1 MPLDDARGVGL
12 RIRVARSLMAGL
24 RVYLADALLLIMLR
38 GRWDRRDSRLTAMK
52 PYRCPNSK
60 LWLAVTASVVFG
72 IGGCGDS
79 VRHTV
84 QVQPPQITLP
94 TRIEPLPTLPLDARP
109 GQLIGLNSG
118 APNGIRLLLST
129 SQAALDEGDKDFK
142 AGHLGK
148 AREEFDQA
156 LDQLLASGFDV
167 EGDVRLSDLYHHIV
181 DTVSADELEAFRDGD
196 GFREQK
202 ATPAPIDEIADTIPE
217 PEVFD
222 PNLRGRA
229 EGEVNSISHD
239 LPLTV
244 NDPVLAYLNYFKT
257 PRGSAI
263 VETGLRRAGRYR
275 EMVQRVLR
283 EEGVPQD
290 LIYLAQAES
299 AFLPQAVSK
308 AGARGMWQFMS
319 FAGRKY
325 GLEKSW
331 WVDERQD
338 PEKATHAA
346 ARDLRD
352 LYDQFGDWYLAMAAY
367 NSGAGTVQHAIERTG
382 YADFWELYR
391 RNVLPQETKNYVP
404 IILALTL
411 ISKDP
416 ARYGAVFE
424 PEPALKVDAVKPGQP
439 IDLRLV
445 AETIDTD
452 LETLRSLNPQ
462 LLRLVTP
469 ADSDFVLRLPEGTS
483 ERFFAEIA
491 AVPPEKWVSWRRY
504 KVEEGETLSGVAKKY
519 RISPTEIANANDLP
533 LSVPLEQ
540 GQKLIIPA
548 AAHSEA
554 PAGKMIRYRV
564 RRTDSVASIADEFDV
579 SATEV
584 RKWNRMKSD
593 HVVRGSWIRI
603 YPGGMSPA
611 VAANPRE
618 TSSARAVAVRNAG
631 SKPGPIMEAR
641 SSKVVHHVKQGETL
655 WSIARAY
662 RTTVEAIQ
670 SGNRYLFSRP
680 VQVGDTLTILSSLSG
695 H

>member
-1 MPLDDARGVGL
+1 MQIAPPAEHPSLAPLPLNARAGRAMPL
-12 RIRVARSLMAGL
+12 
-24 RVYLADALLLIMLR
+24 
-38 GRWDRRDSRLTAMK
+38 
-52 PYRCPNSK
+52 
-60 LWLAVTASVVFG
+60 VVFAPDG
-72 IGGCGDS
+72 MERLAAQS
-79 VRHTV
+79 RAAF
-84 QVQPPQITLP
+84 
-94 TRIEPLPTLPLDARP
+94 DA
-109 GQLIGLNSG
+109 GEQ
-118 APNGIRLLLST
+118 
-129 SQAALDEGDKDFK
+129 DFR

-148 AREEFDQA
+148 AREEFDRA
-156 LDQLLASGFDV
+156 LDQLLDSGFDL
-167 EGDVRLSDLYHHIV
+167 EADPRLDRLYRHIV
-181 DTVSADELEAFRDGD
+181 ETVNADELEAFRDGD

-202 ATPAPIDEIADTIPE
+202 AMPAPIDEIAEDPIPE
-217 PEVFD
+217 PEKFD

-229 EGEVNSISHD
+229 EGEVSSISHD

-257 PRGSAI
+257 ARGSAI

-275 EMVQRVLR
+275 GMVERVLR
-283 EEGVPQD
+283 EEGMPQD

-325 GLEKSW
+325 GLQKTW

-352 LYDQFGDWYLAMAAY
+352 LYGQFGDWYLAMAAY
-367 NSGAGTVQHAIERTG
+367 NSGAGTVQHAVERTG

-391 RNVLPQETKNYVP
+391 RNVLPKETKNYVP

-416 ARYGAVFE
+416 ARYGVEFQ
-424 PEPALKVDAVKPGQP
+424 PEPALKADAVKPGRP

-452 LETLRSLNPQ
+452 LETLRTLNPQ

-469 ADSDFVLRLPEGTS
+469 ADPEFVLRLPEGAA
-483 ERFFAEIA
+483 ERFFAEISA
-491 AVPPEKWVSWRRY
+491 IPAEKWVSWRRH
-504 KVEEGETLSGVAKKY
+504 KVEEGETLSGVAKRY
-519 RISPTEIANANDLP
+519 HVPAAEIADANDLP
-533 LSVPLEQ
+533 AGAPLEE

-554 PAGKMIRYRV
+554 AVGKLIRYRV
-564 RRTDSVASIADEFDV
+564 RRNETAGSIADEFDV
-579 SATEV
+579 SAAEL
-584 RKWNRMKSD
+584 RKWNHMKSD
-593 HVVRGSWIRI
+593 HVARGMWLKI
-603 YPGGMSPA
+603 YPGGMTPSPQA
-611 VAANPRE
+611 KPRE
-618 TSSARAVAVRNAG
+618 TSPTAIVARRAG
-631 SKPGPIMEAR
+631 SNGSPVMEAR
-641 SSKVVHHVKQGETL
+641 SSSVVHHVKAGETL

-680 VQVGDTLTILSSLSG
+680 LQVGDTLTILPA

>member
-1 MPLDDARGVGL
+1 MIPRTQKSVGWVL
-12 RIRVARSLMAGL
+12 AAAGL
-24 RVYLADALLLIMLR
+24 CISFA
-38 GRWDRRDSRLTAMK
+38 
-52 PYRCPNSK
+52 
-60 LWLAVTASVVFG
+60 
-72 IGGCGDS
+72 GCDDS
-79 VRHTV
+79 VKTTV
-84 QVQPPQITLP
+84 HVAPPQIALP
-94 TRIEPLPTLPLDARP
+94 VHSEPLPPLPINAQGRRVLPLVISAPDGPKWLAAQTQASFDA
-109 GQLIGLNSG
+109 GEQ
-118 APNGIRLLLST
+118 
-129 SQAALDEGDKDFK
+129 DFR
-142 AGHLGK
+142 AGRLGK

-156 LDQLLASGFDV
+156 LDQMLSSGFDI
-167 EGDVRLSDLYHHIV
+167 DKDPRLSELYRHIV

-196 GFREQK
+196 GFREQT
-202 ATPAPIDEIADTIPE
+202 ATPAPIDEIAEEPMPQPE
-217 PEVFD
+217 KVD

-229 EGEVNSISHD
+229 EGEVSSIAHD

-257 PRGSAI
+257 QRGSAI

-275 EMVQRVLR
+275 GMVENALR

-325 GLEKSW
+325 GLGKSW

-352 LYDQFGDWYLAMAAY
+352 LYDTFGDWYLAMAAY

-391 RNVLPQETKNYVP
+391 RNALPKETKNYVP

-416 ARYGAVFE
+416 ARYGIEFE
-424 PEPALKVDAVKPGQP
+424 PEPPLKADAVKPGQP

-452 LETLRSLNPQ
+452 LETLRNLNPQ

-469 ADSDFVLRLPEGTS
+469 SDPEFVMRIPEGS
-483 ERFFAEIA
+483 AERFFAEIA
-491 AVPPEKWVSWRRY
+491 AIPPEKWVSWRRH
-504 KVEEGETLSGVAKKY
+504 KVEEGETLSAIAKRYRVSPAEVAD
-519 RISPTEIANANDLP
+519 ANDLP
-533 LSVPLEQ
+533 SGAPLEE

-548 AAHSEA
+548 AERSEA
-554 PAGKMIRYRV
+554 ATGKLIRYRV
-564 RRTDSVASIADEFDV
+564 RRTDTVGTIADEFDV
-579 SATEV
+579 TAAEL
-584 RKWNRMKSD
+584 RKWNHMKSD
-593 HVVRGSWIRI
+593 HVVRGTALRI
-603 YPGGMSPA
+603 YPGGMEPA
-611 VAANPRE
+611 PQSKPRE
-618 TSSARAVAVRNAG
+618 SAPTAVVAHRSAPRQV
-631 SKPGPIMEAR
+631 PVMEAR
-641 SSKVVHHVKQGETL
+641 SSSVVHHVKPGETL

-680 VQVGDTLTILSSLSG
+680 LQVGDTLTILSS

>member
-1 MPLDDARGVGL
+1 MGYRGQ
-12 RIRVARSLMAGL
+12 
-24 RVYLADALLLIMLR
+24 
-38 GRWDRRDSRLTAMK
+38 K
-52 PYRCPNSK
+52 SK
-60 LWLAVTASVVFG
+60 IWLWLATGVLAG
-72 IGGCGDS
+72 AMGCEDS
-79 VRHTV
+79 ARTPV
-84 QVQPPQITLP
+84 QVHPIQIAPPTQQ
-94 TRIEPLPTLPLDARP
+94 EPMPALPLSAQHRLVRP
-109 GQLIGLNSG
+109 LATVTPDG
-118 APNGIRLLLST
+118 ADWVAAQ
-129 SQAALDEGDKDFK
+129 SQAAFNAGELDFQ

-156 LDQLLASGFDV
+156 LDQLLASGLDI
-167 EGDVRLSDLYHHIV
+167 ESDPRLSELYHHIV
-181 DTVSADELEAFRDGD
+181 DTVSGDELGAFRDGD

-202 ATPAPIDEIADTIPE
+202 STPAPIDEIAEVPIPQ
-217 PEVFD
+217 PENLD
-222 PNLRGRA
+222 PSLRGRA
-229 EGEVNSISHD
+229 EREVGSITHD

-244 NDPVLAYLNYFKT
+244 NDPVLTYLNFFKT

-275 EMVQRVLR
+275 SMIERVLR
-283 EEGVPQD
+283 EEGLPQD

-299 AFLPQAVSK
+299 AFQPQAVSK

-319 FAGRKY
+319 FAGHKY
-325 GLEKSW
+325 GLQKSW

-367 NSGAGTVQHAIERTG
+367 NSGAGAVQHAVERTG
-382 YADFWELYR
+382 YADFWELHR
-391 RNVLPQETKNYVP
+391 RNVLPKETQNYVP

-416 ARYGAVFE
+416 ARYGVEFD
-424 PEPALKVDAVKPGQP
+424 PEPPIKYDTVKPGQP
-439 IDLRLV
+439 IDLRLA

-469 ADSDFVLRLPEGTS
+469 SDPEFVLHLPEGTA
-483 ERFFAEIA
+483 ERFFGEIA
-491 AVPPEKWVSWRRY
+491 AIPPEKWVSWRRH
-504 KVEEGETLSGVAKKY
+504 KVEDGETLSAIAKRYRVSSVEVAD
-519 RISPTEIANANDLP
+519 ANDLT
-533 LSVPLEQ
+533 VGAPLEV

-548 AAHSEA
+548 AAQTEST
-554 PAGKMIRYRV
+554 AGKLIRYRV
-564 RRTDSVASIADEFDV
+564 RRTDTVGTIADEFDV
-579 SATEV
+579 TTAEL
-584 RKWNRMKSD
+584 RKWNHLKSD
-593 HVVRGSWIRI
+593 HVARGMLLRI
-603 YPGGMSPA
+603 YPGGMTPPA
-611 VAANPRE
+611 QQAKATESAANTGTVIARRSGPRE
-618 TSSARAVAVRNAG
+618 VSVIRAG
-631 SKPGPIMEAR
+631 SGGTVTHQVKP
-641 SSKVVHHVKQGETL
+641 GETL

-680 VQVGDTLTILSSLSG
+680 LQVGDTLTILSS

>member
-1 MPLDDARGVGL
+1 MVFRVQKSAFYFLVAASILSVLMGCEDSIKNPVQVHPIQIAPPVQQEPIPQLPLN
-12 RIRVARSLMAGL
+12 AGNRPNRPL
-24 RVYLADALLLIMLR
+24 VVMKPNGPQYLAGESLAAFNAGELDFRA
-38 GRWDRRDSRLTAMK
+38 GR
-52 PYRCPNSK
+52 
-60 LWLAVTASVVFG
+60 
-72 IGGCGDS
+72 
-79 VRHTV
+79 
-84 QVQPPQITLP
+84 
-94 TRIEPLPTLPLDARP
+94 
-109 GQLIGLNSG
+109 
-118 APNGIRLLLST
+118 
-129 SQAALDEGDKDFK
+129 
-142 AGHLGK
+142 LGK
-148 AREEFDQA
+148 AREEFDDS
-156 LDQLLASGFDV
+156 LDMLLSSGFDI
-167 EGDVRLSDLYHHIV
+167 EADPRLNDLYHHIL
-181 DTVSADELEAFRDGD
+181 DSVSQDELAAFRDGD

-202 ATPAPIDEIADTIPE
+202 ATPAPIDEIAEGSVPQPE
-217 PEVFD
+217 NFD

-229 EGEVNSISHD
+229 EGEVGAISHD

-244 NDPVLAYLNYFKT
+244 NDPVLTYLNYFKT

-275 EMVQRVLR
+275 AMVQRVLQ
-283 EEGVPQD
+283 EEGMPQD

-325 GLEKSW
+325 GLQKSW

-338 PEKATHAA
+338 PEKATRAA

-352 LYDQFGDWYLAMAAY
+352 LYDTFGDWYLAMAAY

-416 ARYGAVFE
+416 ARYGIEFQ
-424 PEPALKVDAVKPGQP
+424 PEPPMKADAVKPGKP

-452 LETLRSLNPQ
+452 LETLRALNPE

-469 ADSDFVLRLPEGTS
+469 ADPNYVMRLPEGS
-483 ERFFAEIA
+483 AERFFAEIA
-491 AVPPEKWVSWRRY
+491 AIPPEKWVSWRRH
-504 KVEEGETLSGVAKKY
+504 KVENGETLSSIAKQYRVA
-519 RISPTEIANANDLP
+519 PAEIADANDL
-533 LSVPLEQ
+533 SVGASLEQ
-540 GQKLIIPA
+540 GERLIIPA
-548 AAHSEA
+548 SARSETA
-554 PAGKMIRYRV
+554 TGKLIRYRV
-564 RRTDSVASIADEFDV
+564 RRTDTLVSIADEFDV
-579 SATEV
+579 TSTEL
-584 RKWNRMKSD
+584 RKWNHLKSD
-593 HVVRGSWIRI
+593 HVVRGMALRI
-603 YPGGMSPA
+603 YPGGMTPPPPVQTAKAKPA
-611 VAANPRE
+611 EPAPVQEPAI
-618 TSSARAVAVRNAG
+618 ARRNA
-631 SKPGPIMEAR
+631 SKELPVMEAR
-641 SSKVVHHVKQGETL
+641 SSTVVHHVMPGETL

-670 SGNRYLFSRP
+670 SGNKYLFSRP
-680 VQVGDTLTILSSLSG
+680 LQVGDTLTILPT

>member
-1 MPLDDARGVGL
+1 MGSRAQKSVGWL
-12 RIRVARSLMAGL
+12 LATAGIF
-24 RVYLADALLLIMLR
+24 AGFA
-38 GRWDRRDSRLTAMK
+38 
-52 PYRCPNSK
+52 
-60 LWLAVTASVVFG
+60 
-72 IGGCGDS
+72 GCEDS
-79 VRHTV
+79 VRTPV
-84 QVQPPQITLP
+84 QVQPAQIALP
-94 TRIEPLPTLPLDARP
+94 VQNQPLPQLPLNA
-109 GQLIGLNSG
+109 QLKYTLSLATS
-118 APNGIRLLLST
+118 APDGTKWLAVQT
-129 SQAALDEGDKDFK
+129 QAAFDAGEQDFR
-142 AGHLGK
+142 AGYLGK

-156 LDQLLASGFDV
+156 LDQLLASGFDI
-167 EGDVRLSDLYHHIV
+167 DRDTRLSQLYAHIV

-202 ATPAPIDEIADTIPE
+202 STPAPIDEIAEEPIPQ
-217 PEVFD
+217 PEKFD

-229 EGEVNSISHD
+229 EGEVTSIAHD

-275 EMVQRVLR
+275 AMVEQALR

-299 AFLPQAVSK
+299 AFQPQAVSK

-325 GLEKSW
+325 GLNKTW

-338 PEKATHAA
+338 PERATHAA

-391 RNVLPQETKNYVP
+391 RNVLPKETQNYVP

-416 ARYGAVFE
+416 ARYGIDFE
-424 PEPALKVDAVKPGQP
+424 PEPAVKADAVKPGQP

-452 LETLRSLNPQ
+452 LETLRTLNPE

-469 ADSDFVLRLPEGTS
+469 ADPEFVMRIPEGTA
-483 ERFFAEIA
+483 ERFFGEIA
-491 AVPPEKWVSWRRY
+491 AIPPEKWVSWRRH
-504 KVEEGETLSGVAKKY
+504 KVEEGETLSAIAKRY
-519 RISPTEIANANDLP
+519 RVSPTEVADANELP
-533 LSVPLEQ
+533 VGAALEE

-548 AAHSEA
+548 PEPSEA
-554 PAGKMIRYRV
+554 AAGKLIRYRV
-564 RRTDSVASIADEFDV
+564 RRTDTVGTIADEFDV
-579 SATEV
+579 TTAELRT
-584 RKWNRMKSD
+584 WNHLKSD
-593 HVVRGSWIRI
+593 HVVRGMALRI
-603 YPGGMSPA
+603 YPGGMEPSPQA
-611 VAANPRE
+611 KPRE
-618 TSSARAVAVRNAG
+618 SAPNAVVARRSAPRDV
-631 SKPGPIMEAR
+631 PVMEAR
-641 SSKVVHHVKQGETL
+641 SNPMVHHVKPGETL

-680 VQVGDTLTILSSLSG
+680 LQVGDTLTILSSR
-695 H
+695 

>member
-1 MPLDDARGVGL
+1 
-12 RIRVARSLMAGL
+12 MAPDGNK
-24 RVYLADALLLIMLR
+24 
-38 GRWDRRDSRLTAMK
+38 RLE
-52 PYRCPNSK
+52 
-60 LWLAVTASVVFG
+60 
-72 IGGCGDS
+72 I
-79 VRHTV
+79 
-84 QVQPPQITLP
+84 Q
-94 TRIEPLPTLPLDARP
+94 
-109 GQLIGLNSG
+109 
-118 APNGIRLLLST
+118 
-129 SQAALDEGDKDFK
+129 SQAAFDAGEQDFR
-142 AGHLGK
+142 AGYLGK
-148 AREEFDQA
+148 AREEFDAA
-156 LDQLLASGFDV
+156 LDQLLASGFDI
-167 EGDVRLSDLYHHIV
+167 DSDPRLNELYRHIV
-181 DTVSADELEAFRDGD
+181 DTVSADELEAFREGD

-202 ATPAPIDEIADTIPE
+202 STPAPIDEIAEEPIPQ
-217 PEVFD
+217 PEKAD

-229 EGEVNSISHD
+229 EGEVTSIAHD

-275 EMVQRVLR
+275 AMVEQALR

-299 AFLPQAVSK
+299 AFQPQAVSK

-325 GLEKSW
+325 GLEKTW

-367 NSGAGTVQHAIERTG
+367 NSGAGTVQHAVERTG

-391 RNVLPQETKNYVP
+391 RNALPKETQNYVP

-416 ARYGAVFE
+416 ARYGIEFE
-424 PEPALKVDAVKPGQP
+424 PEPSLKADAVKPGQP

-452 LETLRSLNPQ
+452 IETLRNLNPQ

-469 ADSDFVLRLPEGTS
+469 ADSEFVMRIPEGTA
-483 ERFFAEIA
+483 ERFFGEIA
-491 AVPPEKWVSWRRY
+491 AVPPEKWVSWRRH
-504 KVEEGETLSGVAKKY
+504 KVEEGETLSAIAKRY
-519 RISPTEIANANDLP
+519 HVSPAEVANANDLP
-533 LSVPLEQ
+533 VSAALDQ

-548 AAHSEA
+548 AERSEA
-554 PAGKMIRYRV
+554 ATGKVIRYRV
-564 RRTDSVASIADEFDV
+564 RRTDTVGTIADEFDV
-579 SATEV
+579 TTTEL
-584 RKWNRMKSD
+584 RKWNHLKSD
-593 HVVRGSWIRI
+593 HVVRGMALRI
-603 YPGGMSPA
+603 YPGGMEPTPQTKQRESASTPI
-611 VAANPRE
+611 VVHSSTPRN
-618 TSSARAVAVRNAG
+618 VPV
-631 SKPGPIMEAR
+631 MEAR
-641 SSKVVHHVKQGETL
+641 SSSVVHHVKPGETL

-680 VQVGDTLTILSSLSG
+680 LQVGDTLTILSA

>member
-1 MPLDDARGVGL
+1 MA
-12 RIRVARSLMAGL
+12 AAAGL
-24 RVYLADALLLIMLR
+24 A
-38 GRWDRRDSRLTAMK
+38 SLTG
-52 PYRCPNSK
+52 CEDTSNH
-60 LWLAVTASVVFG
+60 AVK
-72 IGGCGDS
+72 
-79 VRHTV
+79 
-84 QVQPPQITLP
+84 VQPPQIALASAQPTPVIELP
-94 TRIEPLPTLPLDARP
+94 INAQHRYIPSL
-109 GQLIGLNSG
+109 GLK
-118 APNGIRLLLST
+118 APDGTEWIMAQ
-129 SQAALDEGDKDFK
+129 SQAAFDAGQEDFQ

-148 AREEFDQA
+148 AREEFDRA

-167 EGDVRLSDLYHHIV
+167 EADPRLNELYRQIV
-181 DTVSADELEAFRDGD
+181 ETVSRDELEAFRDGD

-202 ATPAPIDEIADTIPE
+202 PTPAPIDEIAEETIPQ
-217 PEVFD
+217 PEAFD

-229 EGEVNSISHD
+229 EGEVGAISHD

-263 VETGLRRAGRYR
+263 VETGLRRAGRYQA
-275 EMVQRVLR
+275 MVQHVLR
-283 EEGVPQD
+283 EEGMPQD
-290 LIYLAQAES
+290 LMFLAQAES
-299 AFLPQAVSK
+299 AFQPQAVSK

-325 GLEKSW
+325 GLQKSW
-331 WVDERQD
+331 WLDERQD

-352 LYDQFGDWYLAMAAY
+352 LYAQFGDWYLAMAAY

-391 RNVLPQETKNYVP
+391 RNVLPKETQNYVP

-416 ARYGAVFE
+416 ARYGIEFT
-424 PEPALKVDAVKPGQP
+424 PEPAMKADSVKPGQA

-452 LETLRSLNPQ
+452 LETLRGLNPE

-469 ADSDFVLRLPEGTS
+469 SDPDFVLRIPEGS
-483 ERFFAEIA
+483 AERFFAEIA
-491 AVPPEKWVSWRRY
+491 DIPPEKWVSWRRH
-504 KVEEGETLSGVAKKY
+504 KVDEGETLSAIAKRYHVLPTDVAD
-519 RISPTEIANANDLP
+519 ANSLAAG
-533 LSVPLEQ
+533 SPLEQ

-548 AAHSEA
+548 AAHAETA
-554 PAGKMIRYRV
+554 TGKLIRYRV
-564 RRTDSVASIADEFDV
+564 RRTDTATSIADEFDV
-579 SATEV
+579 TAADL
-584 RKWNRMKSD
+584 RRWNHMKSD
-593 HVVRGSWIRI
+593 HVVRGMLLRV

-611 VAANPRE
+611 PQGKTRDAAPGAIIARRDGPRDVSIVE
-618 TSSARAVAVRNAG
+618 SASN
-631 SKPGPIMEAR
+631 S
-641 SSKVVHHVKQGETL
+641 VVHRVKPGETL

-670 SGNRYLFSRP
+670 SGNRFLFSRP
-680 VQVGDTLTILSSLSG
+680 LQVGDTLTILSA